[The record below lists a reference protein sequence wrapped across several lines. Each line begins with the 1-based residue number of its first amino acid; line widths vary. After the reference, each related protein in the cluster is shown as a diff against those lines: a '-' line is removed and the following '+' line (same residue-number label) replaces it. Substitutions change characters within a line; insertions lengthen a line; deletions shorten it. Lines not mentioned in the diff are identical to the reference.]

1 MSEEHPRSATAQNDR
16 LTRRNVVR
24 ALAATAGVTL
34 AGCVGG
40 GDSSRTAGDVS
51 GQFSRRYVV
60 DVDGRERRLS
70 VDVPRETYLSVR
82 QQSRS
87 FGSAVDAARDNAML
101 ERVGRRIAQ
110 TYDSDLDR
118 FLAAQAVVTDVEY
131 ARDIASTGQ
140 REYIRYPTETVVEE
154 TGDCEDLAI
163 LLAGLLSSAALDFR
177 TGFVIPE
184 GHCAVLV
191 DRADLPESLVVADP
205 LTVTLSGR
213 EYVYVEAVEERSPGS
228 WARDYGER
236 PLLVAYRGRWYPLD
250 VSALTDHSLD
260 TLTNGEFGSATQFFQ

>member
-1 MSEEHPRSATAQNDR
+1 MVDNYSSGFGAQNDR
-16 LTRRNVVR
+16 LTRRGMVC

-40 GDSSRTAGDVS
+40 GDSSRAVGDVS

-60 DVDGRERRLS
+60 DVDGSERRFG
-70 VDVPRETYLSVR
+70 VDVPRETYTSVR

-87 FGSAVDAARDNAML
+87 FGSAVDAARDSAML
-101 ERVGRRIAQ
+101 ERVGRRIAR
-110 TYDSDLDR
+110 TYDSNTDR
-118 FLAAQAVVTDVEY
+118 FLAAQAVVTDIEY
-131 ARDIASTGQ
+131 ARDISSTGR

-163 LLAGLLSSAALDFR
+163 LLAGLLSSDALGFR

-191 DRADLPESLVVADP
+191 DRADLPESLLVADP

-228 WARDYGER
+228 WARDYGDR
-236 PLLVAYRGRWYPLD
+236 PLLVAYRGRWHPLD

-260 TLTNGEFGSATQFFQ
+260 ALTSGEFGSTAQFFQ